1 MECQCLR
8 WKSNEVEQFLEA
20 ETFSAGL
27 NMYQVHEE
35 TDNLW
40 GIKMSFL
47 LMLMQWQGRN
57 TLFENSGSHFFGIN
71 LKLSWKDD
79 ALIRLDSLLK
89 PGVNPTLLLIG
100 QPTWALSSRYLFAR
114 IPHLLFHHNIHS
126 QSYPRIQFITNENAL
141 ETVKYRKLEV

>member
-1 MECQCLR
+1 MFCTHCLHNDTDWSVDTMECQCLR

-27 NMYQVHEE
+27 NMYQVDEE
-35 TDNLW
+35 TGNLW

-47 LMLMQWQGRN
+47 LMLRQWQGRN
-57 TLFENSGSHFFGIN
+57 TLFENSGSRFFGGN
-71 LKLSWKDD
+71 LKPSWKDD

-100 QPTWALSSRYLFAR
+100 QPTWAADTSLYVFPICYFIIAYTPNTTQVSS
-114 IPHLLFHHNIHS
+114 S
-126 QSYPRIQFITNENAL
+126 
-141 ETVKYRKLEV
+141 